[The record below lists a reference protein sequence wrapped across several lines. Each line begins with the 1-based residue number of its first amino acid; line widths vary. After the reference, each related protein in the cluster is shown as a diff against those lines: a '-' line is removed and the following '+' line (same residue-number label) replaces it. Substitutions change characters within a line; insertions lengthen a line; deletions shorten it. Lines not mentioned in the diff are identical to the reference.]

1 MTWQQRMGAILV
13 AVFLA
18 SGVGFGGLRY
28 QSSSPSHNSGHS
40 SDLNELRARFN
51 RDKGK
56 VRMLLLL
63 SPT

>member
-1 MTWQQRMGAILV
+1 MTQHQRIGALLVLLLAALV
-13 AVFLA
+13 A
-18 SGVGFGGLRY
+18 FGALRY
-28 QSSSPSHNSGHS
+28 QRSSRSQKSGHS

>member
-1 MTWQQRMGAILV
+1 MTRQQRVGAILV
-13 AVFLA
+13 AVLLA
-18 SGVGFGGLRY
+18 ALVGFGAVRY
-28 QSSSPSHNSGHS
+28 QRSSPSQNSGHS

>member
-1 MTWQQRMGAILV
+1 MTKQQRVGFLLVVMLLAALV
-13 AVFLA
+13 AVGA
-18 SGVGFGGLRY
+18 LRY
-28 QSSSPSHNSGHS
+28 ERSSPSQKSGHS

-51 RDKGK
+51 KDKDK